1 MITIIMVMVMMVVI
15 VMIVMVVVLIK
26 LWKGLIW
33 HFPLLTFV
41 TPGLGLLFVFPT
53 ALGSG
58 GF

>member
-1 MITIIMVMVMMVVI
+1 MVMVMMVVI